1 MHRSIAPSFR
11 TDEFILKITVPKVT
25 ENVNVNVAKVNVNV
39 AKVNGNGKKVDEKVN
54 ENDIKVTVKVNANRH
69 GLIEKLIEKAINN
82 HDKLTENRI
91 TILELMIDNPY
102 ISVVEL
108 AKAVG
113 ISVNSIMRNIDYMR
127 GKYLRRVG
135 PDKGGFWEI
144 IE

>member
-1 MHRSIAPSFR
+1 MIEANGANVPSFR

-25 ENVNVNVAKVNVNV
+25 EKVTVNDAKVTVNVTEKVNVNNW
-39 AKVNGNGKKVDEKVN
+39 KVSEKVN
-54 ENDIKVTVKVNANRH
+54 VNRQ
-69 GLIEKLIEKAINN
+69 GLIEKMIERAKMNG
-82 HDKLTENRI
+82 DKLTGNRI

-102 ISVVEL
+102 VSVIEL
-108 AKAVG
+108 SKAVG

-135 PDKGGFWEI
+135 ADKNGFWEI